1 MNNFEKRVK
10 SSKEEI
16 PAHCSA
22 SSRSPRHMSALL
34 LPALCLA
41 QSPIYQLTAQNFAT
55 AAAQPVT
62 WLLAIEPGQGA
73 GLTAPSLLQA
83 ARYYNQAQTGKGVR
97 VGKVD
102 LVQSPELRRVLC
114 GGGACPAMLALRP
127 GELPRPY
134 RGRSALGEVQAFVEA
149 VAAGSAAASRG
160 GGGYA
165 GGGGGGGGY
174 AAAGGEYGGGGYGAV
189 SASGSQPSAG
199 GGGASTDA
207 ALPRADWRTL
217 PRPFSPRPV
226 RRRVEHQRGA
236 AAVAGGAAEG
246 AAR

>member
-1 MNNFEKRVK
+1 MRGL
-10 SSKEEI
+10 
-16 PAHCSA
+16 
-22 SSRSPRHMSALL
+22 ALL

-114 GGGACPAMLALRP
+114 GGGA
-127 GELPRPY
+127 
-134 RGRSALGEVQAFVEA
+134 
-149 VAAGSAAASRG
+149 
-160 GGGYA
+160 
-165 GGGGGGGGY
+165 
-174 AAAGGEYGGGGYGAV
+174 
-189 SASGSQPSAG
+189 SG
-199 GGGASTDA
+199 
-207 ALPRADWRTL
+207 
-217 PRPFSPRPV
+217 
-226 RRRVEHQRGA
+226 RRR
-236 AAVAGGAAEG
+236 
-246 AAR
+246 